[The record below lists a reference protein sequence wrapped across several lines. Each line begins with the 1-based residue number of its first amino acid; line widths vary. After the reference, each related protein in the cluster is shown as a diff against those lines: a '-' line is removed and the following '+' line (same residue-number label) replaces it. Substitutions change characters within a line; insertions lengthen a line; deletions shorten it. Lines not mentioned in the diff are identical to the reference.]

1 MRNKLVS
8 AWLVVSS
15 VLVCLSAGPGHAS
28 PAEIARAR
36 ALLDQGKAAEAYEIL
51 APLEATLAGDVNYD
65 YLLGIAA
72 LDAGRPDKATLALER
87 VLAVNPDFAGARLDF
102 ARAYF
107 ALGNYPRAKTEFE
120 IVLKLNPP
128 ATARVTVENY
138 LSAIEQRAPIKRG
151 GASGYIEA
159 LLGYDTNV
167 NNAVSES
174 QVFVP
179 LFGTTLALSP
189 TNIGTSDGYLG
200 LGFGGQATQRLT
212 PASSAYASADIKNR
226 RHFDANEFDT
236 INADLRTGVSTVH
249 GASSYNV
256 SLQLGRLYLDGQS
269 NRNLFGLTAEWR
281 RALSDKNQFGVFGQ
295 YSQLRYQDPEIE
307 INDVNQALA
316 GLGWVHV
323 LGDGG
328 RSALF
333 GSIFGGAEQETNGRP
348 DGDKRLGGLRLGM
361 QLLTGSKQLF
371 SASFGGQYGNF
382 SEENLAFLV
391 KRKDILYDINI
402 GYTWHPA
409 PNWSLRPQLVHSRN
423 DSTVPIYEYTRTDF
437 SLSVRRDFQ

>member
-8 AWLVVSS
+8 GWLVVSS
-15 VLVCLSAGPGHAS
+15 ILVCLSSGPGQAS
-28 PAEIARAR
+28 STEIARAR

-65 YLLGIAA
+65 YILGIAA
-72 LDAGRPDKATLALER
+72 LDSDRPDKATLALER

-128 ATARVTVENY
+128 PTARVTVENY

-167 NNAVSES
+167 NNAISES
-174 QVFVP
+174 QVYVP

-189 TNIGTSDGYLG
+189 TNIETSDGYLG
-200 LGFGGQATQRLT
+200 LGLGGQATHRLT
-212 PASSAYASADIKNR
+212 PATSFFVSGNIKNR
-226 RHFDANEFDT
+226 RHFDVNEFDT
-236 INADLRTGVSTVH
+236 VNAELRTGVSTVH
-249 GASSYNV
+249 GANSFNV
-256 SLQLGRLYLDGQS
+256 GLQLGRLYLDGQP
-269 NRNLFGLTAEWR
+269 NRNLSGLTTEWR
-281 RALSDKNQFGVFGQ
+281 YALSDKNHIGVFGQ
-295 YSQLRYQDPEIE
+295 YSQLRYQDPTIDV
-307 INDVNQALA
+307 NDVNQVVA

-323 LGDGG
+323 LGGGG
-328 RSALF
+328 RSVLF
-333 GSIFGGAEQETNGRP
+333 GSIFGGTEQETNGRP
-348 DGDKRLGGLRLGM
+348 DGDKQLGGLRVGT
-361 QLLTGSKQLF
+361 QLLTGNKQLF
-371 SASFGGQYGNF
+371 SASFGAQTGKF

-409 PNWSLRPQLVHSRN
+409 PHWSLRPQLVYSRN
-423 DSTVPIYEYTRTDF
+423 DSTVPIYEYTRTDISF
-437 SLSVRRDFQ
+437 SVRRDFQ

>member
-8 AWLVVSS
+8 GWLVVSS
-15 VLVCLSAGPGHAS
+15 ILICLSAGPGQAS
-28 PAEIARAR
+28 PTEIARAR

-72 LDAGRPDKATLALER
+72 LDSGRPDKATLALER

-128 ATARVTVENY
+128 PAARVTVENY
-138 LSAIEQRAPIKRG
+138 LSAIEQRAPLKRAG
-151 GASGYIEA
+151 TSGYIEA
-159 LLGYDTNV
+159 SLGYDTNV
-167 NNAVSES
+167 NNATSES
-174 QVFVP
+174 QIFIP
-179 LFGTTLALSP
+179 LFGTTFSLSP
-189 TNIGTSDGYLG
+189 TSLETSDAYLG
-200 LGFGGQATQRLT
+200 LSLGGQTSQALT
-212 PASSAYASADIKNR
+212 LTTSVYAAGDIKSR
-226 RHFDANEFDT
+226 RHLDASEFDT
-236 INADLRTGVSTVH
+236 LNADARAGITTAQGSN
-249 GASSYNV
+249 SY
-256 SLQLGRLYLDGQS
+256 SLGLLLGRLYLDGQA
-269 NRNLFGLTAEWR
+269 NRNLRGVTAEWR
-281 RALSDKNQFGVFGQ
+281 HLLSARNQFGVFGQ
-295 YSQLRYQDPEIE
+295 YSQLRYQDPTVE
-307 INDVNQALA
+307 VNNVDQELI

-333 GSIFGGAEQETNGRP
+333 GSIYGGAEQATNVRP
-348 DGDKRLGGLRLGM
+348 DGDKRLGGLRLGV
-361 QLLTGSKQLF
+361 QALTVNKQTF
-371 SASFGGQYGNF
+371 SASFGTQFGKF

-391 KRKDILYDINI
+391 KRKDILYDLTI
-402 GYTWHPA
+402 GYMWHPA

-423 DSTVPIYEYTRTDF
+423 NSNVPIYEYTRTDI

>member
-8 AWLVVSS
+8 GWLVASS
-15 VLVCLSAGPGHAS
+15 ILICLSAGPGQAS
-28 PAEIARAR
+28 PDEIARAR
-36 ALLDQGKAAEAYEIL
+36 ALLDQDKAAEAYEIL

-72 LDAGRPDKATLALER
+72 LDSGRPDKATLALER

-138 LSAIEQRAPIKRG
+138 LSAIEQRAPIKRVG
-151 GASGYIEA
+151 TSGYIEA
-159 LLGYDTNV
+159 SLGYDTNV
-167 NNAVSES
+167 NNATSES

-179 LFGTTLALSP
+179 LFGTTFSLSP
-189 TNIGTSDGYLG
+189 TSIETSDAYLG
-200 LGFGGQATQRLT
+200 LSLGGQTSQALT
-212 PASSAYASADIKNR
+212 PTTSVYAAGDIKT
-226 RHFDANEFDT
+226 RHHLDASEFDT
-236 INADLRTGVSTVH
+236 FNADARAGITTGQGSN
-249 GASSYNV
+249 SYN
-256 SLQLGRLYLDGQS
+256 LGLLLGRLYLDGQA
-269 NRNLFGLTAEWR
+269 NRNLFGVTAEWR
-281 RALSDKNQFGVFGQ
+281 HLLSAKNQFGVFGQ
-295 YSQLRYQDPEIE
+295 YSQLRYQDPTIE
-307 INDVNQALA
+307 VNNVDQELI

-328 RSALF
+328 RSVLF
-333 GSIFGGAEQETNGRP
+333 GSIYGGAEQETNGRP
-348 DGDKRLGGLRLGM
+348 DGDKRLGGLRLGV
-361 QLLTGSKQLF
+361 QTLTVNKQTF
-371 SASFGGQYGNF
+371 SASFGVQSGKF

-391 KRKDILYDINI
+391 KRKDILYDLNI
-402 GYTWHPA
+402 GYTWHPT

-423 DSTVPIYEYTRTDF
+423 DSNVPIYEYTRTDISF
-437 SLSVRRDFQ
+437 SVRRDFQ

>member
-8 AWLVVSS
+8 GWLMVSS
-15 VLVCLSAGPGHAS
+15 ILVCLSVGPGQAS
-28 PAEIARAR
+28 PTEIARAR

-51 APLEATLAGDVNYD
+51 APLEATLAGDVNFD

-72 LDAGRPDKATLALER
+72 LDSGHPDKSTLALER
-87 VLAVNPDFAGARLDF
+87 VLAVSPDFAGARLDF

-179 LFGTTLALSP
+179 LFGTILALSP
-189 TNIGTSDGYLG
+189 TNIETSDAYLG

-212 PASSAYASADIKNR
+212 PTSSVYVSADIKNR
-226 RHFDANEFDT
+226 RHFDASEFDT
-236 INADLRTGVSTVH
+236 INAELRTGVSTVH
-249 GASSYNV
+249 GADSYNV
-256 SLQLGRLYLDGQS
+256 GLQLGRLYLDGQS
-269 NRNLFGLTAEWR
+269 NRNLLGLTAEWR
-281 RALSDKNQFGVFGQ
+281 RALTDKNQIGVFGQ
-295 YSQLRYQDPEIE
+295 YSQLRYQDPTIE
-307 INDVNQALA
+307 INDVNQVVA

-333 GSIFGGAEQETNGRP
+333 GSIFGGTEQETNGRP
-348 DGDKRLGGLRLGM
+348 DGDKQLAGLRLGT
-361 QLLTGSKQLF
+361 QLLTGNKQLF
-371 SASFGGQYGNF
+371 SASFGAQYGKY

-391 KRKDILYDINI
+391 KRKDILYDINV

-423 DSTVPIYEYTRTDF
+423 GSTVPIYEYTRTDISF
-437 SLSVRRDFQ
+437 SVRRDFQ